1 MAGLVCH
8 MRDIHCLSCLM
19 PVGSYTE
26 EACLSKG
33 KADPR
38 GSYTPREPG
47 DAGAGGIPSRGPQP
61 LRRSWTVERL
71 VFEKDILRRTLGPSR
86 NSLQGIDC
94 IGSHE
99 VAPLGCLHKAPYK
112 G

>member
-26 EACLSKG
+26 EACLNKE

-47 DAGAGGIPSRGPQP
+47 DAGAGGYTQQGTSAPEEVMDSREA
-61 LRRSWTVERL
+61 RV
-71 VFEKDILRRTLGPSR
+71 
-86 NSLQGIDC
+86 
-94 IGSHE
+94 
-99 VAPLGCLHKAPYK
+99 
-112 G
+112 